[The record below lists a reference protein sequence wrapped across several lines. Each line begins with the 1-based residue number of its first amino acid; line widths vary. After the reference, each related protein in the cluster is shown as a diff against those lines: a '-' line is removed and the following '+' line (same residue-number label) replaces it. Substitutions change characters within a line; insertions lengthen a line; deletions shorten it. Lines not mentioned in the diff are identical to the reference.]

1 MAEEKKNGKTI
12 EITFKLKDHLI
23 NTGIGN
29 AEIELYSK
37 TDNKFSKKGKSSNN
51 GIVKITIDE
60 KDLKK
65 KLYVKI
71 NKTSVYYQDPY
82 PNDKLPTY
90 AVCYKKKVQEVRF
103 LSKKCIIGI
112 VKAYNHQIGSIYSSE
127 SEYLSNWQDEILTI
141 DKEQTITLKA
151 FIVSNISEEGIRE
164 PNGRYFLNNSDK
176 EEDISC
182 IKWAFKIT
190 TNTKGFKID
199 TKAKPLQVISASIT
213 LNNETKQDTTKF
225 NTIEQINT
233 NNIYKLMKSGKEVT
247 GHTIDF
253 RLSDIFTENLIKES
267 SLYKYHIVF
276 FAYEFEEDKNIVVK
290 YDSSEDN
297 LPLKQLKIVANKY
310 SMVFDGYHLE
320 LYKNGKYVESYNA
333 RLTENGNLRKRE
345 EFKFTQK
352 DGIDDLY
359 KCEAKLRSKVV
370 DNMLRRV
377 LYLKPDSNNNDVISN
392 FIVDNVM
399 LSNIENQ
406 LKPKKDSD
414 NDNQSNTQNNI
425 TSKVIH
431 ISSIDF
437 IKLWHKIQFQSDILV
452 KFIYQPKYVI
462 EVTRYKEVYNSNKSI
477 QNMKERYGATY
488 GVFAVYVYYMGE
500 KFLLDSVID
509 AYNSEHTDKK
519 RT

>member
-1 MAEEKKNGKTI
+1 M
-12 EITFKLKDHLI
+12 
-23 NTGIGN
+23 
-29 AEIELYSK
+29 
-37 TDNKFSKKGKSSNN
+37 
-51 GIVKITIDE
+51 
-60 KDLKK
+60 
-65 KLYVKI
+65 
-71 NKTSVYYQDPY
+71 
-82 PNDKLPTY
+82 
-90 AVCYKKKVQEVRF
+90 
-103 LSKKCIIGI
+103 
-112 VKAYNHQIGSIYSSE
+112 
-127 SEYLSNWQDEILTI
+127 
-141 DKEQTITLKA
+141 
-151 FIVSNISEEGIRE
+151 
-164 PNGRYFLNNSDK
+164 
-176 EEDISC
+176 
-182 IKWAFKIT
+182 
-190 TNTKGFKID
+190 
-199 TKAKPLQVISASIT
+199 
-213 LNNETKQDTTKF
+213 NNETKQDTTKF

-509 AYNSEHTDKK
+509 AYNSEHTDNTINKEKNLTSEHIKELNSFVNAPEHHDSIKTDMYEKDLQNKATYGSLKYGGYTMEPAGPDNITSGVQRRIPEGHYKGKLHKYEKQIDIDKK
-519 RT
+519 HYKHLTMNLYSDMVRFERFILVHAGKRYIGDTTGCVLVSSLSYETGNEALTKSKEKKEILYNLGNII